1 MLQGLCKKYP
11 STYWHTIN
19 CTDMENI
26 LIFYEAANEAKPD
39 KNKTHCTV
47 YFIHMFSLC
56 SVCECVHE
64 CRHPHRQ
71 KEGVSETHIERVVSC
86 LVWTL

>member
-1 MLQGLCKKYP
+1 MICKPNFGDHLNLPNVTGIVQKYP

-19 CTDMENI
+19 CTDTENI

-39 KNKTHCTV
+39 KNKTHCKV
-47 YFIHMFSLC
+47 YFIHMFNLC

-64 CRHPHRQ
+64 CRHPQRQ
-71 KEGVSETHIERVVSC
+71 
-86 LVWTL
+86 